1 MEEVFAP
8 VYSAE
13 LEEGLAKEGPL
24 DAVEAQKDGEGKD
37 LAEGPMHA

>member
-13 LEEGLAKEGPL
+13 MEEEFAKDGSL
-24 DAVEAQKDGEGKD
+24 DAVVSQKDGEGKG
-37 LAEGPMHA
+37 LAAGLMHA

>member
-13 LEEGLAKEGPL
+13 MEEELAREGPL
-24 DAVEAQKDGEGKD
+24 DAVVSQKDGGGIPG
-37 LAEGPMHA
+37 AWR